1 MELNNLRREYKK
13 GNLTEE
19 QVHPNPINQFKLWM
33 QDALQFVDAD
43 PTAMILS
50 TVSADSRP
58 SSRIVL
64 LKDFGVNGFTFY
76 TNYNSRKAE
85 EIIVNQYASIL
96 FYWKELERQIRIEG
110 AMVKTDSKTSD
121 AYFDS
126 RPQESRIAAKASD
139 QSAEIQSREGLDES
153 FKKLKEYFEKEP
165 IVRPDHWGGYIL
177 KPDYFEFWQGR
188 ENRMHDRIVYELKNG
203 DWQIKR
209 LAP

>member
-96 FYWKELERQIRIEG
+96 FY
-110 AMVKTDSKTSD
+110 
-121 AYFDS
+121 
-126 RPQESRIAAKASD
+126 
-139 QSAEIQSREGLDES
+139 
-153 FKKLKEYFEKEP
+153 
-165 IVRPDHWGGYIL
+165 
-177 KPDYFEFWQGR
+177 
-188 ENRMHDRIVYELKNG
+188 
-203 DWQIKR
+203 
-209 LAP
+209 